1 MKTISKVGLLLIVG
15 VIAFDIWNDG
25 IIFNRVIE
33 SYNLVIILLNIVGSI
48 LFIIGIFLWN
58 KLKKLMNQTVPFEE
72 EDEHNIYKERIYSNI
87 TLCFRIAA
95 SIFLFATATGFIV
108 LRDSHPGIVLF
119 AFILLGIIFL
129 ANSGLAI
136 LMVKMY
142 PERKLGEIESP
153 EDLFDKMD
161 DGEKYVMLKAYY
173 KAYNIVSPVL
183 SFSIMLSALYSTFTG
198 ISQIFSIFFM
208 TLLLIAIDVIYLK
221 TVKENM

>member
-129 ANSGLAI
+129 ANSGLAM

-142 PERKLGEIESP
+142 PERKLGEIVSP

-161 DGEKYVMLKAYY
+161 DGEKHVMLKAYY
-173 KAYNIVSPVL
+173 KAYNIVGPIL
-183 SFSIMLSALYSTFTG
+183 MFSIMLSAIYSAFTG

-208 TLLLIAIDVIYLK
+208 TLLLIVIDVIYLK
-221 TVKENM
+221 TVKDNM